1 MKIQLGNGKGKKEN
15 SLTLLHGEAASSA
28 VESAG
33 CAYQSP
39 SVIAAGASAQ
49 GVALLSTLTHLVLS
63 ILLLK
68 VPSLVEG
75 KQSSLKR
82 ATLLIAVV
90 SAITWLPII
99 FVMLFMKNVSPLL
112 LTALW
117 IIGLVPTTLLYPF
130 RDNWLAGL
138 VPAAKMGRYLSL
150 RSVIAGACYLA
161 TFYLMGFVLD
171 RTTGFESRSYAFILA
186 LAFLA
191 SAVSVVLY
199 CGVRPLATPKTIE
212 KKPALSFV
220 NFLKDTRKNHL
231 GTFILFVSLY
241 TFAVNLAGPLFASYM
256 LRDLNFSYMTF
267 TVVVSSEYI
276 ARIISLTFWGR
287 QVDKSGS
294 LRILSQV
301 SYFIPFVPILW
312 LFSSNY
318 LYLCGVQMLSGTVW
332 AAFDLSVQT
341 FIYKATPPDQ
351 RLRYIVYHRSLTSF
365 SIALGA
371 ITSAFM
377 LNHMFSVFGS
387 QILGMFLISGL
398 LRLAIARLMLPKLSL
413 QGIPDAVVHPELAA
427 ELATVPLPIRMGLY
441 YYPDAWKRFTRRA
454 ASAGSNIIGRAV
466 STIALSQNG
475 LFYKPA
481 KWAEYRNR
489 AGTQPAT
496 VEAKDT
502 NQPTHNSLFHKPG
515 KWLEYLTG
523 IGAQPAPVEIKSPIQ
538 PVRDGLFYHPEGWAY
553 FQEQLSGEKVSKD
566 NRQSTSRGGLFHNP
580 QRWGDYMK
588 QSLVLNATTMRTSGE
603 GLTLR
608 QPVFYHPEMWENYQ
622 KEIAGSKINARAKAP
637 ASREALLYHPDEW
650 QKYSAQS
657 ATRKN
662 RRTSPQIGATITAT
676 VRTPKY
682 VKPQTATMRTTG
694 TTSPVT
700 TTHSARAISSTPI
713 QRIRTSAALA

>member
-1 MKIQLGNGKGKKEN
+1 MKIQLGNGKSTKEN
-15 SLTLLHGEAASSA
+15 SLKLLHGEAASSA

-49 GVALLSTLTHLVLS
+49 GVALLSTLTNLVLS
-63 ILLLK
+63 VLLIK

-82 ATLLIAVV
+82 TTLLIAVV

-99 FVMLFMKNVSPLL
+99 FVMLFMKSVSPLL

-138 VPAAKMGRYLSL
+138 VPSEKMGRYLSL
-150 RSVIAGACYLA
+150 RSVIAGMCYLA
-161 TFYLMGFVLD
+161 TFYLMGFILD

-186 LAFLA
+186 IAFLA

-212 KKPALSFV
+212 KKPTLTFV

-231 GTFILFVSLY
+231 GTFILFVSMY

-256 LRDLNFSYMTF
+256 LRDLKFSYMTF
-267 TVVVSSEYI
+267 TAVVSCEYV

-318 LYLCGVQMLSGTVW
+318 FYLCGVQMLSGTVW
-332 AAFDLSVQT
+332 AAFDLCVQT

-365 SIALGA
+365 SVALGA
-371 ITSAFM
+371 ITGAFM
-377 LNHMFSVFGS
+377 LNNMFSIFGS
-387 QILGMFLISGL
+387 QILGMFLVSGI
-398 LRLAIARLMLPKLSL
+398 LRMVIARLMLPKLSL

-441 YYPDAWKRFTRRA
+441 YYPEAWKRFTRRA
-454 ASAGSNIIGRAV
+454 ASAGSNVIGKAF

-475 LFYKPA
+475 LFYKPT
-481 KWAEYRNR
+481 KWAEYMRR
-489 AGTQPAT
+489 VGIQPAT
-496 VEAKDT
+496 VEAEDT
-502 NQPTHNSLFHKPG
+502 IQSARNNLFHKPG

-523 IGAQPAPVEIKSPIQ
+523 IGAQPVPAETKSPIQ
-538 PVRDGLFYHPEGWAY
+538 PLRDGLFYHPEGWAY
-553 FQEQLSGEKVSKD
+553 FQEQLPEENVGKD
-566 NRQSTSRGGLFHNP
+566 SRQSTSRGGLFHNP

-588 QSLVLNATTMRTSGE
+588 QSLVLNATTMRTGGE
-603 GLTLR
+603 GLALR

-662 RRTSPQIGATITAT
+662 RRTSPQIGATIAAT
-676 VRTPKY
+676 VRTPEY
-682 VKPQTATMRTTG
+682 VKPQTATLQTNRKVSLAMTAH
-694 TTSPVT
+694 P
-700 TTHSARAISSTPI
+700 ARVISSTPV
-713 QRIRTSAALA
+713 RRVRTSAALA

>member
-1 MKIQLGNGKGKKEN
+1 MKIQLGNGKGTKEN
-15 SLTLLHGEAASSA
+15 SLKLLHGEAASSA

-49 GVALLSTLTHLVLS
+49 GVALLSTLTNLVLS
-63 ILLLK
+63 VLLIK

-75 KQSSLKR
+75 KQKSLKR
-82 ATLLIAVV
+82 TTLMIAVV

-99 FVMLFMKNVSPLL
+99 FVMLFMKNVNPLL

-138 VPAAKMGRYLSL
+138 VPSEKMGRYLSW
-150 RSVIAGACYLA
+150 RSVIAGMCYLA
-161 TFYLMGFVLD
+161 TFYLMGFILD

-186 LAFLA
+186 IAFLA

-212 KKPALSFV
+212 KKPTLTFIS
-220 NFLKDTRKNHL
+220 FLKDTRKNHL
-231 GTFILFVSLY
+231 GTFILFVSMY

-256 LRDLNFSYMTF
+256 LRDLKFSYMTF
-267 TVVVSSEYI
+267 TAVVSCEYI

-318 LYLCGVQMLSGTVW
+318 FYLCGVQMLSGTVW
-332 AAFDLSVQT
+332 AAFDLCVQT

-365 SIALGA
+365 SVALGA
-371 ITSAFM
+371 ITGAFM
-377 LNHMFSVFGS
+377 LNNMFSIFGS
-387 QILGMFLISGL
+387 QILGMFLVSGI
-398 LRLAIARLMLPKLSL
+398 LRMVVARLMLPKLSL

-441 YYPDAWKRFTRRA
+441 YYPEAWKRFTRRA
-454 ASAGSNIIGRAV
+454 VSAGSNVIGKAF

-475 LFYKPA
+475 LFYKPT
-481 KWAEYRNR
+481 KWAEYMRR
-489 AGTQPAT
+489 VGIQPAT
-496 VEAKDT
+496 VEAEDT
-502 NQPTHNSLFHKPG
+502 IQSARNNLFHKPG

-523 IGAQPAPVEIKSPIQ
+523 IGAQPVPAETKSPIQ

-553 FQEQLSGEKVSKD
+553 FQEQLPEENVGKD
-566 NRQSTSRGGLFHNP
+566 SRQSTSRGGLFHNP
-580 QRWGDYMK
+580 QRWGDYLK
-588 QSLVLNATTMRTSGE
+588 QSLVLNATTMRTGGE

-608 QPVFYHPEMWENYQ
+608 QPVFYHPEMWEKYQ
-622 KEIAGSKINARAKAP
+622 KETASSKIDARAKAP
-637 ASREALLYHPDEW
+637 ASREALLYHQDEW

-662 RRTSPQIGATITAT
+662 RRTSPQIGATIAATA
-676 VRTPKY
+676 RTPEY
-682 VKPQTATMRTTG
+682 VKPQTATMQTNRKVSLAMTA
-694 TTSPVT
+694 
-700 TTHSARAISSTPI
+700 HSARVISSTPV
-713 QRIRTSAALA
+713 RRVRTSAALA

>member
-1 MKIQLGNGKGKKEN
+1 MKIQLGNGKGKNDN
-15 SLTLLHGEAASSA
+15 SLKLLHGEAASSA

-63 ILLLK
+63 ILLIK

-75 KQSSLKR
+75 KQTSLKR
-82 ATLLIAVV
+82 MTLLIAVI

-99 FVMLFMKNVSPLL
+99 FAMIFMKNVSPLL

-138 VPAAKMGRYLSL
+138 VPSDKMGRYLSW
-150 RSVIAGACYLA
+150 RSVIAGVCYLA

-186 LAFLA
+186 IAFLA

-212 KKPALSFV
+212 KKPTLTFIS
-220 NFLKDTRKNHL
+220 FLKDTRKNHL

-256 LRDLNFSYMTF
+256 LRDLKFSYMTF
-267 TVVVSSEYI
+267 TAIVSSEYI

-318 LYLCGVQMLSGTVW
+318 FYLCGVQMLSGTVW
-332 AAFDLSVQT
+332 AAFDLCVQT
-341 FIYKATPPDQ
+341 FIYKATPADQ

-365 SIALGA
+365 SVALGA

-387 QILGMFLISGL
+387 QILGMFLVSGL

-454 ASAGSNIIGRAV
+454 ASIGSNVIGKAF
-466 STIALSQNG
+466 STIATSQNG

-481 KWAEYRNR
+481 RWAEYRNK
-489 AGTQPAT
+489 AGVQPAIAEVRGT
-496 VEAKDT
+496 A
-502 NQPTHNSLFHKPG
+502 
-515 KWLEYLTG
+515 
-523 IGAQPAPVEIKSPIQ
+523 Q
-538 PVRDGLFYHPEGWAY
+538 PVRDGLFYHREGWAY
-553 FQEQLSGEKVSKD
+553 FQEQPTKENAGKSS
-566 NRQSTSRGGLFHNP
+566 RQSADRSGLFHNP

-588 QSLVLNATTMRTSGE
+588 QSLALNATTIRTGGE
-603 GLTLR
+603 GMALR
-608 QPVFYHPEMWENYQ
+608 QPVFYHPEMWEKYQ
-622 KEIAGSKINARAKAP
+622 KETAVSKIKAGAKVS

-657 ATRKN
+657 AARKN
-662 RRTSPQIGATITAT
+662 RRTSPQIGATIAAT

-682 VKPQTATMRTTG
+682 VKPETATTR
-694 TTSPVT
+694 
-700 TTHSARAISSTPI
+700 SARTISRAPI
-713 QRIRTSAALA
+713 PRIRTSVAPV